1 MFQIGEKV
9 HIKTIEELKNKEIV
23 YDEILEFANQDTEI
37 IGIDIAG
44 YLVSADNGSWH
55 WSEDWLELQPSEK
68 KYKKLKGLY
77 EK

>member
-9 HIKTIEELKNKEIV
+9 HIKTIEQLKNKEIV

-55 WSEDWLELQPSEK
+55 WAEDWLELQPSEK